1 MEVFKTNDM
10 HLAITLQALNQPMI
24 DIEPGVKKTF
34 VFPDSEKLRHFTE
47 RYWNRALKVEPQV
60 LWINYKIVKNRLNA
74 C

>member
-24 DIEPGVKKTF
+24 DIEPGAKKSF
-34 VFPDSEKLRHFTE
+34 VFPDNEKLRYFTE
-47 RYWNRALKVEPQV
+47 KYWNRTLKVEPQV